1 MRISDWS
8 SDVCSSDLNARSGK
22 VALQTPAR
30 TRLTDAGEA
39 VATWQLTR
47 PGNRQFITAGDLEE
61 SMWEPVDAGTFADC
75 WTAECDGLR
84 QNPNRERFF
93 LAAGR
98 LLPNWHWLG
107 DDPEV
112 RRLVTADGRWVLGRC
127 VSRGAR
133 KRVG

>member
-1 MRISDWS
+1 MRSLA
-8 SDVCSSDLNARSGK
+8 DVSALAERFGARALHLRNARSGK

-75 WTAECDGLR
+75 WTARSEEHTSELQSQMR
-84 QNPNRERFF
+84 ISYAVYS
-93 LAAGR
+93 L
-98 LLPNWHWLG
+98 
-107 DDPEV
+107 
-112 RRLVTADGRWVLGRC
+112 
-127 VSRGAR
+127 
-133 KRVG
+133 KKKKI